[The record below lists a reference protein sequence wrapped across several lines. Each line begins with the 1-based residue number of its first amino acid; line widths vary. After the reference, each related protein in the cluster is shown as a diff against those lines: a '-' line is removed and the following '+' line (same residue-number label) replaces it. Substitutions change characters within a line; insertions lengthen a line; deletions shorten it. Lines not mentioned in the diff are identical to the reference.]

1 MSPPVAIQPL
11 KFTTSVAFFPRQR
24 IRRVDGPSTITVA
37 TRGRAPRVHI
47 LRIALSTAAPQA
59 KTAWLPDM
67 NHVLVDV
74 SDDADNLASYG
85 QSARALDATM
95 IDDVAAFILE
105 GAAR

>member
-1 MSPPVAIQPL
+1 M
-11 KFTTSVAFFPRQR
+11 
-24 IRRVDGPSTITVA
+24 
-37 TRGRAPRVHI
+37 
-47 LRIALSTAAPQA
+47 IALSTAAPQA

-85 QSARALDATM
+85 QSVRPLDATM

-105 GAAR
+105 SAAR